1 MSLFARLKGVGPNG
15 LGYGSTA
22 EEATAG
28 LDLSGRTYLL
38 TGCRAGLGKETR
50 RVLSLRGGH
59 VIATARSK
67 QQAQA
72 MIAHL
77 SVNAT
82 AVECELSEPASVRR
96 CAEAVKTMGV
106 RLDAIICNAGIMAL
120 PQLQQRFGYELQFFT
135 NHIGH
140 FILVTELLD
149 CLAEAGR
156 VVMVSSG
163 AHKSA
168 PAEGIQFDNLSGER
182 GYSPWPAY
190 GQSKLC
196 NLLFARQLAKRFS
209 GTQRT
214 ANALH
219 PGVILTELT
228 RHMNPVVRLSMAV
241 GGPLIL
247 KSIAQGAATQCYL
260 AAHPQVARVTGQ
272 YFVDCNPARSSR
284 HGEDDRMAE
293 RLWETSEAIV
303 AKLC

>member
-1 MSLFARLKGVGPNG
+1 MSLLARIRSAGPNR

-22 EEATAG
+22 EQATSG
-28 LDLSGRTYLL
+28 LDLSGKTYLL
-38 TGCRAGLGKETR
+38 TGCRAGLGKETL

-59 VIATARSK
+59 VIATARTQ

-72 MIAHL
+72 TIAEL
-77 SVNAT
+77 AVNAT

-96 CAEAVKTMGV
+96 CVNAVKASG
-106 RLDAIICNAGIMAL
+106 RSLDAIVCNAGIMAL
-120 PQLQQRFGYELQFFT
+120 PKLQQRLGYELQFFT

-149 CLAEAGR
+149 ALAAAGR

-168 PAEGIQFDNLSGER
+168 PAGGIQFENLSGER
-182 GYSPWPAY
+182 GYSPWRAY
-190 GQSKLC
+190 AQSKLC
-196 NLLFARQLAKRFS
+196 NLLFARQLAKRLV

-219 PGVILTELT
+219 PGVIRTELA
-228 RHMNPVVRLSMAV
+228 RHMNPLARVGLAV
-241 GGPLIL
+241 GGPLLL

-260 AAHPQVARVTGQ
+260 AADPQLATVSGQ
-272 YFVDCNPARSSR
+272 YFADCNVARSSR
-284 HGEDDRMAE
+284 HGEDDGLAE

-303 AKLC
+303 AKLS